1 MKNKIVFIALFACV
15 AFLSACT
22 AEYKLEVV
30 NHSAQPLTITY
41 KLKEGGR
48 FDEPEIMSIEE
59 WKKVESEPKP
69 LAADAY
75 STDAENRERILTL
88 PPNTAV
94 VLERGIWDTDR
105 KGGMTQTVDIKLS
118 GASGTAT
125 YSGENFY
132 KNLNKDGGQTYT
144 IEYR

>member
-1 MKNKIVFIALFACV
+1 MKNKIGFTALFVCV
-15 AFLSACT
+15 AFLVACT
-22 AEYKLEVV
+22 AEYRLEVV
-30 NHSAQPLTITY
+30 NHSAEPLTITY
-41 KLKEGGR
+41 KIKEGGY
-48 FDEPEIMSIEE
+48 FDEPKILSIEE
-59 WKKVESEPKP
+59 WKKFEAEPKP

-75 STDAENRERILTL
+75 TTNAENRERTVTL

-94 VLERGIWDTDR
+94 ILERGIWDPDR
-105 KGGMTQTVDIKLS
+105 KGGMMQTVDIKLT

-132 KNLNKDGGQTYT
+132 KNLNKEGGQTYT